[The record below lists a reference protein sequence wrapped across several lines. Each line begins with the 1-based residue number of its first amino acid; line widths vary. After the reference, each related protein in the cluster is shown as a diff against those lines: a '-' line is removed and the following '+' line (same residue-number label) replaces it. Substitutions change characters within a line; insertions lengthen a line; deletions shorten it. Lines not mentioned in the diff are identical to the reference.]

1 MGINFIA
8 DPYKVY
14 IQINNDNYVTSVNS
28 SAFISDLSDWV
39 KIDEGYGDK
48 YHHAQNNYFEN
59 PIVNMNGVH
68 NYIYENEMVR
78 ETTEEEKVNEA
89 ASIPKPYQ
97 NSVET
102 DLLEM
107 AVDYEYRL
115 TLIELGI
122 TE

>member
-1 MGINFIA
+1 MDFKIE
-8 DPYKVY
+8 PYKVY
-14 IQINNDNYVTSVNS
+14 IKTDQYSRVKEINS
-28 SAFISDLSDWV
+28 SAFISDLSNWI

-48 YHHAQNNYFEN
+48 YHHAQGNYFEN
-59 PIVNMNGVH
+59 TIVNMNGVH
-68 NYIYENEMVR
+68 NYIYENGMVR
-78 ETTEEEKVNEA
+78 ETTEEEKVKEA